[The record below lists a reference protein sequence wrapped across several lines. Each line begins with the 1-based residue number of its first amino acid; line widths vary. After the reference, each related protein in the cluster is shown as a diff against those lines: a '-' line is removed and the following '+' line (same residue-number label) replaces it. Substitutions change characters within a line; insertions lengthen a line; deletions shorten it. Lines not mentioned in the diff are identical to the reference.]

1 MALMR
6 LEPARRWDLGGW
18 EIVAC
23 RAFPPRPWLPR
34 LTFVRSG
41 WKRGW
46 GYHGGLFW
54 KGGDLRW
61 LTVYLTWRKS
71 K

>member
-1 MALMR
+1 MSR
-6 LEPARRWDLGGW
+6 LFEPPRRFYVLGW
-18 EIVAC
+18 EVLAM

-34 LTFVRSG
+34 LTRVSTG

-46 GYHGGLFW
+46 GYRGGLFW

-61 LTVYLTWRKS
+61 LTVYLSWRKP